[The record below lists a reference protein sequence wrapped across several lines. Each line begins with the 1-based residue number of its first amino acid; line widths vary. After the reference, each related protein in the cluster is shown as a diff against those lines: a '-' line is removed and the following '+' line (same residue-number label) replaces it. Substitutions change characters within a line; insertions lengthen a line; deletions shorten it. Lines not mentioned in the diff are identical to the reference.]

1 MTSTNS
7 FLTVMYI
14 FYMCLM
20 YNLISIHSYIIVFD
34 LFLQVYIKQILIWI
48 LSTEIFIIYDRSFK
62 QIFCYNFFKIDYSL
76 CKFGSELTTDIIYG
90 PIANLSSTSTSER
103 LKKSDEEISDGG
115 NKAIKLIWLL
125 INDYHLIKALRGFY
139 G

>member
-1 MTSTNS
+1 MVTFLKLIILCANS
-7 FLTVMYI
+7 V
-14 FYMCLM
+14 
-20 YNLISIHSYIIVFD
+20 
-34 LFLQVYIKQILIWI
+34 
-48 LSTEIFIIYDRSFK
+48 
-62 QIFCYNFFKIDYSL
+62 
-76 CKFGSELTTDIIYG
+76 SELTTDIIYG